1 MMTSIPPC
9 RRCATYRRTFLVP
22 RSSPTI
28 RYVSSSFCSFGA
40 VFLAGPSGMVLL
52 SAAAVVCV
60 DREFKMRDPC
70 RGSRHGI
77 SLTVSCVIQGSAT
90 TRHHEGAQRP
100 RDLLLSPGG
109 RADPC
114 AALGMTGGG
123 RAETHRIE
131 QI

>member
-28 RYVSSSFCSFGA
+28 RYVSSSFCRFGA

-60 DREFKMRDPC
+60 DRDLKMRDPC
-70 RGSRHGI
+70 RGSRHEI
-77 SLTVSCVIQGSAT
+77 AAAASCVSASAWY
-90 TRHHEGAQRP
+90 RHHEGGQRRSHSEEGSDGVIP
-100 RDLLLSPGG
+100 RSPKSLALLRVNS
-109 RADPC
+109 A
-114 AALGMTGGG
+114 T
-123 RAETHRIE
+123 EV
-131 QI
+131 